1 MKMIYDID
9 KIRDEFPILHTQV
22 HGRPLVYLDN
32 GATTQKPLCVLETI
46 DRAYR
51 TANSNV
57 HRGVHYLS
65 QLATERHEEARRRVA
80 RFINASSEREVIFTR
95 GTTEAINLVATSFG
109 AAFVREGDEIVISTM
124 EHHANIVPWQ
134 MLCQRTGARL
144 RVIKIN
150 ELGELDLEHYISL
163 LGEKTKIVSLTHV
176 SNVLGTIN
184 PIKQVIDLA
193 HEHGI
198 PVLIDGAQAIAH
210 TKVDVQAL
218 GADFYVFSAHKVYG
232 PTGVGVLYGRSE
244 LLDAMPPYMGGGEMI
259 AKVTFEQTTYNE
271 LPFKYEAGTPDYVGS
286 TALAAALDFV
296 DSVGVEQIAS
306 YEDELLQ
313 YATRRLTEEFSE
325 VYILGRAK
333 HKEATISFGIGRI
346 HPFDLGTILD
356 RMGVAI
362 RTGHHCAEPLLDR
375 FGHTAIARASF
386 AMYNTQEEVDTFISS
401 LHRAAKMLL

>member
-32 GATTQKPLCVLETI
+32 GATTQKPLCVLEAI

-51 TANSNV
+51 TANANV

-80 RFINASSEREVIFTR
+80 RFINASSECEVIFTR

>member
-32 GATTQKPLCVLETI
+32 GATTQKPLCVLEAI

-51 TANSNV
+51 TANANV

-313 YATRRLTEEFSE
+313 YATRRLTEEFPE
-325 VYILGRAK
+325 LYILGRAK

>member
-1 MKMIYDID
+1 MKMIYDIY
-9 KIRDEFPILHTQV
+9 KIRDQFPILHTQV

-95 GTTEAINLVATSFG
+95 GATESINLVATSFG

>member
-9 KIRDEFPILHTQV
+9 KIRDQFPILHTQV

-32 GATTQKPLCVLETI
+32 GATTQKPLCVLEAI

-51 TANSNV
+51 TANANV

-80 RFINASSEREVIFTR
+80 RFINAPSEREVIFTR
-95 GTTEAINLVATSFG
+95 GTTEAINLVATCFG

-144 RVIKIN
+144 RVIKID

-193 HEHGI
+193 HERGI

-210 TKVDVQAL
+210 AKVDVQAL

-313 YATRRLTEEFSE
+313 YATRRLTEEFPE
-325 VYILGRAK
+325 AYILGRAK

-386 AMYNTQEEVDTFISS
+386 AMYNTQEEVDTLISS

>member
-22 HGRPLVYLDN
+22 HSRPLVYLDN
-32 GATTQKPLCVLETI
+32 GATTQKPLCVLEAI

-51 TANSNV
+51 TANANV

-144 RVIKIN
+144 RIIKIN

-244 LLDAMPPYMGGGEMI
+244 LLDVMPPYMGGGEMI

>member
-1 MKMIYDID
+1 MKMIYDIY
-9 KIRDEFPILHTQV
+9 KIRDQFPILHTQV

-32 GATTQKPLCVLETI
+32 GATTQKPLCVLEAI

-51 TANSNV
+51 TANANV

>member
-32 GATTQKPLCVLETI
+32 GATTQKPLCVLEAI

-51 TANSNV
+51 TANANV

-80 RFINASSEREVIFTR
+80 RFINASSECEVIFTR

-296 DSVGVEQIAS
+296 DSVGVEQIAN

-313 YATRRLTEEFSE
+313 YATRRLTEEFPE
-325 VYILGRAK
+325 LYILGRAK

>member
-1 MKMIYDID
+1 MKMIYDIY
-9 KIRDEFPILHTQV
+9 KIRDQFPILHTQV

-325 VYILGRAK
+325 VYILGRAN

>member
-1 MKMIYDID
+1 MKMIYDIY
-9 KIRDEFPILHTQV
+9 KIRDQFPILHTQV

>member
-32 GATTQKPLCVLETI
+32 GATTQKPLCVLEAI

-51 TANSNV
+51 TANANV

-232 PTGVGVLYGRSE
+232 PTGVGMLYGRSE

>member
-32 GATTQKPLCVLETI
+32 GATTQKPLCVLEAI

-51 TANSNV
+51 TANANV

-306 YEDELLQ
+306 HEDELLQ
-313 YATRRLTEEFSE
+313 YATRRLTEEFPE
-325 VYILGRAK
+325 LYILGRAK

>member
-32 GATTQKPLCVLETI
+32 GATTQKPLCVLEAI

-51 TANSNV
+51 TANANV

>member
-1 MKMIYDID
+1 MIYDID

-32 GATTQKPLCVLETI
+32 GATTQKPLCVLEAI

-51 TANSNV
+51 TANANV

-313 YATRRLTEEFSE
+313 YATRRLTEEFPE

>member
-1 MKMIYDID
+1 MYDID

-32 GATTQKPLCVLETI
+32 GATTQKPLCVLEAI

-51 TANSNV
+51 TANANV